1 MEIILQD
8 IDLQNVSFAL
18 DMPLDSLSLA
28 ASLDNATLRD
38 GLIDL
43 HKSAYSLQTFRIK
56 NGRVRYDSGRPSA
69 TASADSL
76 SAGLDPSH
84 IALTDIGVKLDSLY
98 YEGRNMKAV
107 ISQFVLKERSGV
119 EIVSTEGRLVSND
132 KVLRVPSLKL
142 ETRDS
147 YLELN
152 AAMDWDA
159 LDFKKEGLVSA
170 RLMADIGKPDVVRFM
185 GSMDEKFIRQYPSE
199 PLRIRTGIDGDLNKL
214 KLTTLTAELPGALGI
229 VRARGELTHL
239 TDSLL
244 RGGDITL
251 EAETKD
257 LKFVSTLAE
266 GIEIPYG
273 TRLEGKFTMAGTK
286 MGTDLLLMQPEA
298 QAVVAADTIPITVY
312 NDSISVADDFKMER
326 AARLFAKY
334 DLSRDRYEA
343 DLAVNHFDL
352 HQFMPADS
360 LYTLSTRLKVEGE
373 GFDFFSPRTYFNA
386 EGGIDRFHYGSY
398 HLTGISLAAGLEKS
412 KVHASLAVKNWTMD
426 IKAHLDGILKPHDV
440 SGNLKMDVAH
450 LDWQALHLM
459 DTRFQTSQHL
469 GVRFSSDLR
478 KRYAVEAEMTNATI
492 VTAKRT
498 SHSKDLFVGFS
509 TSRDSTSAY
518 LRAGDLDLSLEG
530 AGHIESISG
539 RAEMLMK
546 KLTEQWK

>member
-1 MEIILQD
+1 MININRYTLSNGLRVIHNEDNTTQMVALNLLYDVGARDEDPDHTGFAHLFEHLMFGGSVHVPDYDTPVQNAGGENNAWTNND
-8 IDLQNVSFAL
+8 ITNYYITLPRQNVETGFWLES
-18 DMPLDSLSLA
+18 DRMLSL
-28 ASLDNATLRD
+28 
-38 GLIDL
+38 
-43 HKSAYSLQTFRIK
+43 
-56 NGRVRYDSGRPSA
+56 
-69 TASADSL
+69 
-76 SAGLDPSH
+76 
-84 IALTDIGVKLDSLY
+84 
-98 YEGRNMKAV
+98 
-107 ISQFVLKERSGV
+107 
-119 EIVSTEGRLVSND
+119 
-132 KVLRVPSLKL
+132 
-142 ETRDS
+142 
-147 YLELN
+147 
-152 AAMDWDA
+152 
-159 LDFKKEGLVSA
+159 DFN
-170 RLMADIGKPDVVRFM
+170 P
-185 GSMDEKFIRQYPSE
+185 
-199 PLRIRTGIDGDLNKL
+199 RIRTGIDGDLNKL
-214 KLTTLTAELPGALGI
+214 KLTTLTAELPGALGLF
-229 VRARGELTHL
+229 ARGELTHL

-440 SGNLKMDVAH
+440 LGDLKMDVAH

-498 SHSKDLFVGFS
+498 SHSKDLFAGFRQ
-509 TSRDSTSAY
+509 RDKSVSFNKTLLTMAVSGSSA
-518 LRAGDLDLSLEG
+518 
-530 AGHIESISG
+530 
-539 RAEMLMK
+539 
-546 KLTEQWK
+546 TP